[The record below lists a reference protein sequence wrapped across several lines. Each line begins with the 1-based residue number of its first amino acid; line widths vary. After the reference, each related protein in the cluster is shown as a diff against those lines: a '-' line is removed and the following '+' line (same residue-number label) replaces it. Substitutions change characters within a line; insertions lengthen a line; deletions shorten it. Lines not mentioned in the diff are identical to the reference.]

1 MLFEEKTHEMNIMSP
16 CNMLLKEQSH
26 EMKNKMSRLTTD
38 ARHHARAGR
47 EVAVLCGGP
56 AVAQGR
62 GRGRRV
68 HRAVLREGGGGL
80 GPRVG
85 AGVVAAAPPL

>member
-1 MLFEEKTHEMNIMSP
+1 MS
-16 CNMLLKEQSH
+16 Q
-26 EMKNKMSRLTTD
+26 LTTD
-38 ARHHARAGR
+38 ARHDPRAGR
-47 EVAVLCGGP
+47 EVSVLCGGP

-62 GRGRRV
+62 GRGRGV

-85 AGVVAAAPPL
+85 AGVVAAAPTLQIMEKMLEVKRRPR